1 MPDKKDVGLEPH
13 EGTSL
18 QGIAKRARACK
29 QHRFQNVYGMIDE
42 KLLHRCWLD
51 LNKRAA
57 SGVDGVTAAEYGE
70 NLTERIE
77 DLVQRL
83 RTKRYRT
90 KVVRRCY
97 IPKEGGK
104 VRPLGIPALED
115 KLVQLCCSKI
125 LSAIYEQDFLP
136 FSYGYRPGRSAR
148 DAECDLGFNMQ
159 YGRYGYAV
167 EADIKGF
174 FDELEHD
181 QLLEMLSRRVDDK
194 AFLGLIKQWL
204 KAGVLEPD
212 GEMLHP
218 KRGSPQGGIISPLLA
233 NVYLHH
239 VLDEWFDQVVKAH
252 VDGEAMLL
260 RYADDYVCLF
270 QYAEDAKRF
279 YRSMGKR
286 LGRYGLE
293 LSKEKSGLRRLS
305 RFAFGLHN
313 RIEFLGFEIYWN
325 RAYDGE
331 IRVMQR
337 TSRKRLYRAIAT
349 IKHWIKANRHLRGGA
364 FVQGLNRRLNG
375 HYNYFGIKSNERS
388 VKRFYDCAM
397 EAAFK
402 WLNRRGGKKS
412 SFTWPSFVAVL
423 KRLGLAKPRI
433 MHRQREHVVY
443 N

>member
-1 MPDKKDVGLEPH
+1 
-13 EGTSL
+13 
-18 QGIAKRARACK
+18 
-29 QHRFQNVYGMIDE
+29 MIDE

-148 DAECDLGFNMQ
+148 DAVCDLGFNMQ

-218 KRGSPQGGIISPLLA
+218 KRGSPQGGYHLPAIGECVPTPR
-233 NVYLHH
+233 VGR
-239 VLDEWFDQVVKAH
+239 VV
-252 VDGEAMLL
+252 
-260 RYADDYVCLF
+260 
-270 QYAEDAKRF
+270 
-279 YRSMGKR
+279 
-286 LGRYGLE
+286 
-293 LSKEKSGLRRLS
+293 
-305 RFAFGLHN
+305 
-313 RIEFLGFEIYWN
+313 
-325 RAYDGE
+325 
-331 IRVMQR
+331 
-337 TSRKRLYRAIAT
+337 
-349 IKHWIKANRHLRGGA
+349 
-364 FVQGLNRRLNG
+364 
-375 HYNYFGIKSNERS
+375 
-388 VKRFYDCAM
+388 
-397 EAAFK
+397 
-402 WLNRRGGKKS
+402 
-412 SFTWPSFVAVL
+412 
-423 KRLGLAKPRI
+423 
-433 MHRQREHVVY
+433 
-443 N
+443 